1 MTKYSLQ
8 SEIFTP
14 IIESQR
20 KEFFDSL
27 NVPLKECVFTLD
39 YTDKNYNC
47 MPYLDAA
54 LESKIQGLSFQ
65 EEEDWISVHK
75 WQV

>member
-20 KEFFDSL
+20 KEIFDSL

-39 YTDKNYNC
+39 YTELY
-47 MPYLDAA
+47 
-54 LESKIQGLSFQ
+54 
-65 EEEDWISVHK
+65 
-75 WQV
+75 